1 MRRYLWLRI
10 GIILVAILGSLTYL
24 YPPPGIREYL
34 YGPGSGLA
42 RKGGLLP
49 PTLNLGLDLQ
59 GGIHLVLG
67 VDVDKVLESQ
77 VERAA
82 ADIRGSLE
90 KKGIGVAQAA
100 RQGTMEMVVQ
110 LASPQS
116 WNDALTVLNE
126 FPAFD
131 RKSTDQSAGR
141 ILLALRER
149 EAATQRDLAVR
160 QALETIRNR
169 VDEFGVA
176 EPTIQQQGENRI
188 LVQLPGIQDPE
199 RAKAL
204 IGKIALLEFK
214 MLDERTSVEDAL
226 AGRVPETSEVL
237 YQRRVDKETKVERK
251 IPYVVQKR
259 TLLTGAELNRAEVQ
273 ADPNSP
279 GNWQVAIE
287 FNAVGTRIFGEITEQ
302 NVGKLLAIILDG
314 NVNSAPRIN
323 ERIPGGRAVITGQF
337 TIEDAR
343 DLVIVLRAGA
353 LPAPVK
359 ILEERSVGPSLG
371 ADSIRQGML
380 AIIASALVVF
390 VFMLVYY
397 RLSGLIADVALG
409 LNLVI
414 LLATM
419 AGFHATLTLPGIAG
433 IALTI
438 GMAVDTNILIFERIR
453 EEFRTGKTI
462 RAAIDAGFSR
472 AFRTVV
478 DTHVTVLVSAAI
490 LYNFGTG
497 PVKGFAVSLA
507 IGIAASLFTAVFFTR
522 LIFDLLYTGRRR
534 IQTLSV

>member
-10 GIILVAILGSLTYL
+10 GIVLVAILGSLTYL

-82 ADIRGSLE
+82 ADLRGSLE

-100 RQGTMEMVVQ
+100 RQGTMEIVVQ

-204 IGKIALLEFK
+204 IGKTALLEFK

-409 LNLVI
+409 VNLVI

-522 LIFDLLYTGRRR
+522 LIFDLLYAGRRR
-534 IQTLSV
+534 IQTLSI